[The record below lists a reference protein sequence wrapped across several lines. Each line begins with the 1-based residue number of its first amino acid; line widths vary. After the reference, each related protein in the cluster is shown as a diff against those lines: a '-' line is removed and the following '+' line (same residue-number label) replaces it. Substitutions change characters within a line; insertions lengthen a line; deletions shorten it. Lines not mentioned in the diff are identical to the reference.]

1 MTVYTVFTGGTISCS
16 AKGGVL
22 SPDNKNGY
30 LLLDLA
36 KQAGVKAAFVTAQPY
51 TILSENL
58 GAAHLQ
64 ALRECLQAA
73 IDSGYDRIIVTHGT
87 DTLAYTAAYLDLTLG
102 NSGAAIVLVS
112 ANYPLADER
121 SNGLPNFLAA
131 AQFLTTG
138 ERGVFVAYR
147 NAGEAAIAIH
157 RGSRVLPH
165 TPYDDRVFSL
175 FDMPFG
181 TVCDGVFTRNPG
193 YSECNRE
200 DFFDIFLSGLKV
212 KVQLM
217 KRYPDL
223 SLFQLKA
230 YYEKDKELR
239 GEINKLIGE
248 YSGYE
253 TQAQMLKLDKS
264 RFAEGLDLKMMYTDM
279 YLASQGYLWEKLQG
293 GKIDPDRMEK
303 DLTAL
308 AEFWRKVYSRK

>member
-64 ALRECLQAA
+64 ALRKCLQAA

-147 NAGEAAIAIH
+147 NAGEAAAAIH

-193 YSECNRE
+193 YNEGNRE
-200 DFFDIFLSGLKV
+200 DFSDCELNGTVLFVRPYVGVVYPALTEGVKAVLLEGWHSGTLPVESEALRQFCRAAAEKQIPVFLTGH
-212 KVQLM
+212 QEG
-217 KRYPDL
+217 
-223 SLFQLKA
+223 FA
-230 YYEKDKELR
+230 YESKNAFAALGIKPLPPMSPVAAYMRLW
-239 GEINKLIGE
+239 L
-248 YSGYE
+248 
-253 TQAQMLKLDKS
+253 T
-264 RFAEGLDLKMMYTDM
+264 RF
-279 YLASQGYLWEKLQG
+279 
-293 GKIDPDRMEK
+293 
-303 DLTAL
+303 
-308 AEFWRKVYSRK
+308 